1 MKNKNKKF
9 KHVGL
14 LPKGQ
19 AVLDALRKLENPDCS
34 FIEDEYYTYERM
46 TDSRIKIL
54 MIDKQTE
61 ERIEMV

>member
-1 MKNKNKKF
+1 MKNGIKKF
-9 KHVGL
+9 SIVGL

-19 AVLDALRKLENPDCS
+19 AVLNALRGLENPDCS
-34 FIEDEYYTYERM
+34 YIEDEYYTYKRM

-54 MIDKQTE
+54 MIDKQTG